1 MDNGWAENFPCMLA
15 PILCD
20 FIIGRDNS
28 PVNCAPTSSSF
39 CTTIH
44 CSCGFLPL
52 FFVSVHAT
60 HAGKRTSITK
70 LQQLYLPFKTVQSCV
85 AAGRHLSRACLLVAM
100 GRALFSSPPVD
111 RDPDVE
117 HHPSIKTPSN
127 GSTHFHLFPLP
138 CCPMSYE
145 QIDHHTYRLP
155 PPFLLTRFP
164 LDNARQRG
172 HFTVGSMGL
181 ACAWSEVVVVS
192 MHVKCNTTCR
202 KGKLVLAV

>member
-1 MDNGWAENFPCMLA
+1 MLA

-60 HAGKRTSITK
+60 HAGKRTKYHQTPAIVSPIQNGPEWCGCRSP
-70 LQQLYLPFKTVQSCV
+70 LIPSL
-85 AAGRHLSRACLLVAM
+85 LLVAM
-100 GRALFSSPPVD
+100 GRALFSSPLSIEIPMWSIT
-111 RDPDVE
+111 R
-117 HHPSIKTPSN
+117 PS
-127 GSTHFHLFPLP
+127 STVKRVQRIFP

-164 LDNARQRG
+164 LDKRG

-181 ACAWSEVVVVS
+181 ACA
-192 MHVKCNTTCR
+192 
-202 KGKLVLAV
+202 